1 MSQIHNI
8 KLEILRS
15 GPSHNQLLSPL
26 TPYLILCG
34 AAGPVTVH
42 LPFEQRQLLI
52 RLERLRYYTGGM
64 PVPPGQR
71 EAELRELGEAI
82 GRIFGQV
89 SPFLGELAGARAK
102 KGRFVHLRLSLS
114 AFELALLPFE
124 TAIAPNG
131 FPGSGSPLFLQSKIP
146 ITITREI
153 RRGRPLPVEWDR
165 PPRILFISASPHGFA
180 RVPVKGHLM
189 ALRRAID
196 PWVKIRDT
204 EEERLEAVKKMLTVL
219 PDATLEQVRQASM
232 DTEYSHVHI
241 LAHGAPY
248 DRAGD
253 RRSGLALCSGKNP
266 LEADVIDGEAL
277 AIALTANRASA
288 TAARRRPTVLS
299 LATCDSGNVH
309 SVLTPGGSLAHE
321 LHAAGIPWV
330 FASQFP
336 PLDEFFQ
343 YLHRS
348 ALQAAPQGGRP
359 PPRTPRIA
367 AAPSAPPARIPTTGP
382 VSWPTQPY
390 PGILKNRWT
399 TFATGRPVSGLK
411 PCLHDWTICSLPGR
425 PMTRMGKGFQGR
437 RIISAVSSA
446 GNFNPGGKNP
456 PHNPAPR
463 NWPNGWA

>member
-1 MSQIHNI
+1 MSEIHNV

-26 TPYLILCG
+26 TPYLVLCG

-89 SPFLGELAGARAK
+89 LPFLGELAGARAQ

-124 TAIAPNG
+124 AAVAPNG

-146 ITITREI
+146 ITLTREI

-196 PWVKIRDT
+196 PWVKIKDT
-204 EEERLEAVKKMLTVL
+204 EEERLEAVKKILTVL
-219 PDATLEQVRQASM
+219 PDATLEQV
-232 DTEYSHVHI
+232 
-241 LAHGAPY
+241 
-248 DRAGD
+248 
-253 RRSGLALCSGKNP
+253 C
-266 LEADVIDGEAL
+266 
-277 AIALTANRASA
+277 
-288 TAARRRPTVLS
+288 
-299 LATCDSGNVH
+299 
-309 SVLTPGGSLAHE
+309 
-321 LHAAGIPWV
+321 
-330 FASQFP
+330 
-336 PLDEFFQ
+336 
-343 YLHRS
+343 
-348 ALQAAPQGGRP
+348 
-359 PPRTPRIA
+359 
-367 AAPSAPPARIPTTGP
+367 
-382 VSWPTQPY
+382 
-390 PGILKNRWT
+390 
-399 TFATGRPVSGLK
+399 TFVTK
-411 PCLHDWTICSLPGR
+411 
-425 PMTRMGKGFQGR
+425 F
-437 RIISAVSSA
+437 
-446 GNFNPGGKNP
+446 
-456 PHNPAPR
+456 
-463 NWPNGWA
+463 